1 MKYVLMFTND
11 ADLEQ
16 TVDPAR
22 AEEVYKKIFQ
32 WFEQGFGEGWIVN
45 GGAELQPPSTATTVR
60 HGDDGP
66 VVTDGPYVELK
77 EVVGHHPGEHE
88 LLLAVGER
96 RLMLGPDYKVSAS
109 SACRSELS
117 ALHGAARLVA

>member
-77 EVVGHHPGEHE
+77 EVVGGFSVIEAADLDAALAIARTWPHLELPGTGVEVRPVVDHE
-88 LLLAVGER
+88 N
-96 RLMLGPDYKVSAS
+96 M
-109 SACRSELS
+109 
-117 ALHGAARLVA
+117 